1 MRSFFLTE
9 VLWSQRL
16 KAKLISQ
23 KRIKRKRHFASSRHI
38 PSRTHYED
46 VISLGP
52 SLFGVGNLLRFFGSL
67 IACGSALV
75 ADLHPAGLEPATL

>member
-38 PSRTHYED
+38 PSRTHYKD
-46 VISLGP
+46 VISLL
-52 SLFGVGNLLRFFGSL
+52 SFLFGDRNASGRKF
-67 IACGSALV
+67 
-75 ADLHPAGLEPATL
+75 DL